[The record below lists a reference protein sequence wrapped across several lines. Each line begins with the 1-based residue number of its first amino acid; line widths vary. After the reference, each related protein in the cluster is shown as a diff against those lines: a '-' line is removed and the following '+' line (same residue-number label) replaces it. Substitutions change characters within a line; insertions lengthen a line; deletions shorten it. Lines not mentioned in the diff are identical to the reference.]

1 MAVFFVFNPKKTE
14 KARMCQFLYTS
25 VLFLII
31 QRAFDENAFL
41 DFLGKPTEINFRI
54 SLGKLFPNR
63 HQTQIKID
71 CISSYQKL
79 YQRKTRFPLSTAL
92 VSS

>member
-1 MAVFFVFNPKKTE
+1 MVVFFVFNPEKTE

-41 DFLGKPTEINFRI
+41 DFLGK
-54 SLGKLFPNR
+54 LFPNR
-63 HQTQIKID
+63 HKTQIKID
-71 CISSYQKL
+71 CISFYQKL
-79 YQRKTRFPLSTAL
+79 HQRKTMFPLSTAL